1 MTVEEA
7 IRILNPNTSRE
18 AIEELRT
25 EHGLNQEEIVS
36 KVEEACEIACQALR
50 RYQEGDLQ
58 C

>member
-36 KVEEACEIACQALR
+36 KVEKACEIACRALR
-50 RYQEGDLQ
+50 RCQEEGEL
-58 C
+58 